1 MVCEWRHSGER
12 LDQNLEVWGMGHIY
26 VVQKEGG
33 TFIYDP
39 DSKRCAY
46 EMHNNSIGRNMEE
59 LLRKLRAAVFVREN
73 G

>member
-1 MVCEWRHSGER
+1 
-12 LDQNLEVWGMGHIY
+12 MGHMY

-46 EMHNNSIGRNMEE
+46 EVHNNSIGRNMEE